1 MSHAHHPDDELV
13 ARCRKRDREAFRELV
28 DRYAPLAFRTAVLI
42 AGDGPTAED
51 IVQEAFVLAWR
62 NIDKFEPR
70 GSLKAWL
77 LRIVAN
83 RARSQK
89 RRKVLPTVARDSE
102 DFAEATEAGGSAEDS
117 LEQWELRHLIGQAL
131 GELRESYRL
140 VVVMRY
146 FADLSVPEIA
156 RVLGWRQGTV
166 KSRLHRALSE
176 LHRRLEPEIALSL
189 RQECHQGGVSP

>member
-1 MSHAHHPDDELV
+1 MRQAYPPDDELV
-13 ARCRKRDREAFRELV
+13 ELCRKRDQEAFRELV
-28 DRYAPLAFRTAVLI
+28 DRYASLAYRTAVLI
-42 AGDGPTAED
+42 ANDGPTAED

-83 RARSQK
+83 RARSHK

-102 DFAEATEAGGSAEDS
+102 DIAATEAGDPVEDG
-117 LEQWELRHLIGQAL
+117 LDQWELHHLIGQAL

-140 VVVMRY
+140 AVVLRY
-146 FADLSVPEIA
+146 FVELSVPEIA

-166 KSRLHRALSE
+166 KSRLHRALCE
-176 LHRRLEPEIALSL
+176 LRKSLEPDVALSL
-189 RQECHQGGVSP
+189 RQECRQGGVSP